1 MQWFRYFILCLGA
14 YTIINGLLHDF
25 FVLRQHKGDYDRD
38 LLRLLMDGHILLT
51 CGSVYIAAYFLM
63 RPHENAGF
71 YLCLISSLSLI
82 IYCGM
87 IFPFLK
93 SFVTIILNVIV
104 LLIALIRLIR
114 VFV

>member
-1 MQWFRYFILCLGA
+1 MQWFRYFILCLAA

-25 FVLRQHKGDYDRD
+25 FVLRQHKGGYDRN

-51 CGSVYIAAYFLM
+51 CGFVYLAAYFLM
-63 RPHENAGF
+63 GQQKDTAL
-71 YLCLISSLSLI
+71 YLCIISALSLI

-93 SFVTIILNVIV
+93 SFVTLGLNVFV
-104 LLIALIRLIR
+104 LLIALIKLIR
-114 VFV
+114 